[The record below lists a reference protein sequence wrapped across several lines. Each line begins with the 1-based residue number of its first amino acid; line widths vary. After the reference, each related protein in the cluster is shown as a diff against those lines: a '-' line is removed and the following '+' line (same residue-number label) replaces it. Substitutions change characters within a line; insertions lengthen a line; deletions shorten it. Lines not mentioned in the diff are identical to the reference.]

1 VSDRKFETGST
12 TDSTYPQEPA
22 EWQSAIE
29 DGIGLSAIEGRK
41 AYQAGAFPYE
51 QLERWIRGTFS
62 QGFSPDFVPA
72 LLRNVKGLVAW
83 VYGGGGEP
91 SWPGSDQ
98 DPR

>member
-1 VSDRKFETGST
+1 M

-22 EWQSAIE
+22 EWQSAIQE
-29 DGIGLSAIEGRK
+29 GIGLSAIESRN
-41 AYQAGAFPYE
+41 AYQAGAFPYGE
-51 QLERWIRGTFS
+51 LERWIRGTFS

-83 VYGGGGEP
+83 VYGEGSEP

>member
-1 VSDRKFETGST
+1 MALRTGT
-12 TDSTYPQEPA
+12 MTDTAYPQEPA
-22 EWQSAIE
+22 EWQSAIQE
-29 DGIGLSAIEGRK
+29 GTGVSATEGRK
-41 AYQAGAFPYE
+41 AYQAGVFPYGE
-51 QLERWIRGTFS
+51 LERWIQDTFS

-83 VYGGGGEP
+83 VYGEGGEP